1 MIYLLDEI
9 NLLTQLNSLG
19 KIKSKIINIDTGE
32 LILDRLEVA
41 SQTKELIHT
50 QWLRGIGKTHGLVK
64 FAKKYGYI
72 IFHPNATQIIEE
84 EGYKY
89 IYGWYEVHNAKRET
103 DIRNVVIDEGFS
115 DSQIMTIKEHGFKII
130 TGFYTCS
137 KIKDERPFSEKV
149 LETLVGEIEELTPK
163 LEKLRKSEDY
173 GTYRNLINAY
183 KEILGLIQNHI
194 QNYDIK

>member
-1 MIYLLDEI
+1 
-9 NLLTQLNSLG
+9 
-19 KIKSKIINIDTGE
+19 
-32 LILDRLEVA
+32 
-41 SQTKELIHT
+41 
-50 QWLRGIGKTHGLVK
+50 
-64 FAKKYGYI
+64 
-72 IFHPNATQIIEE
+72 
-84 EGYKY
+84 
-89 IYGWYEVHNAKRET
+89 
-103 DIRNVVIDEGFS
+103 VIDEGFS

-173 GTYRNLINAY
+173 GTYKNLINAY